1 MFLIQKLTDAHQFF
15 QSSIAE
21 IQELETEIPGLETE
35 IQGLETEIP
44 GLETE
49 IQGLI
54 QRVSIDDVS
63 ESGPTLFN
71 AKSLIQALTT
81 SKQAII
87 TTKQATITTK
97 QAIITSIQNQIRSIP
112 NQIKRI
118 QALITSKQHQIRSI
132 PNQIECIQDRMRSKQ
147 ENVLLSI
154 KTILLQHYII
164 RQNLRNLVGLGNEN
178 TITQTCSQ
186 SSSQSNISSCD
197 SRIDATI
204 GASPPRHEKMCLPE
218 KNAGFQNFLIQ
229 LVSEDKKTILKTFQK
244 FVIDLFK
251 VAEECKYGTNEGD
264 ISVKQTIQ
272 AILEWEE
279 NTELLEEHTTT
290 IPYARPSTAHDN
302 ETKVDQPIF
311 QAVICRIIKILIEP
325 CKQEEVKVLNDHE
338 YGITT
343 EKTLFNIE
351 DANKSDPSCQHKKR
365 SRRRI
370 DITTQNQ
377 EEFLKVM
384 PQIMLQTPIEIKVAS
399 DDATKFQKA
408 VEKGK
413 AKIIGHLSKRLQH
426 DFDFGGIGRNASAV
440 GVSLNLVSIEAIKMS
455 LSGVGT
461 DKACI
466 ETISTGCVP
475 FLGNEFLT
483 DKHNAVVD
491 RDTESNGFILLAGV
505 LMHNIRIQD
514 QFSEQSVSRVQDS
527 NQAHEEDW
535 TEMNYLGSGA
545 FSNVYKVG
553 EGKFLKISRAVSL
566 EKCLGFEL
574 RILKKL
580 NASEN
585 DCIPQLP
592 KSFEPLVQIQ
602 AVVRGEISTMKG
614 LRLNGIIGKPLH
626 NIMRYEWTK
635 NRGKIIDAVYEA
647 LQYAHNKSI
656 YHLDVR
662 PGNIIAD
669 VTNENMCRVMLSDW
683 GCSVRLTRKNEKM
696 KHFRGSTPYAH
707 DGFLGKTPSFTV
719 NQEID
724 FASLAYTIDHVEQG
738 KLRWGFEFDRPMNVT
753 DQDKKKRR
761 TFVTEFLNNDCDFI
775 STKIVEDFKKACKID
790 VTLRRSKRLIA
801 SRAQK

>member
-21 IQELETEIPGLETE
+21 IQE
-35 IQGLETEIP
+35 LETEIP

-118 QALITSKQHQIRSI
+118 QDQ
-132 PNQIECIQDRMRSKQ
+132 MRSKQ
-147 ENVLLSI
+147 QNVLLSI

-164 RQNLRNLVGLGNEN
+164 RQNLRNLVGMGNEN

-264 ISVKQTIQ
+264 ISVKQTTQ

-602 AVVRGEISTMKG
+602 AVGRGEISTMKG

-626 NIMRYEWTK
+626 KITRKEWK
-635 NRGKIIDAVYEA
+635 KFRIAIIGEVYKA
-647 LQYAHNKSI
+647 LQYAHGKSI
-656 YHLDVR
+656 FHLDVR
-662 PGNIIAD
+662 PGNIIVDTGSSDGNED
-669 VTNENMCRVMLSDW
+669 VCSVMLSDW
-683 GCSVRLTRKNEKM
+683 GCSVLCKRNNKTI

-707 DGFLGKTPSFTV
+707 DDFLGKDKKSFYLKSEV
-719 NQEID
+719 D
-724 FASLAYTIDHVEQG
+724 FASLAYTIDHVEKG
-738 KLRWGFEFDRPMNVT
+738 KLRWAFEFDRPTNVNEK
-753 DQDKKKRR
+753 DKDKRR
-761 TFVTEFLNNDCDFI
+761 DFVQEWLGSEKTDFPLPPQIRNDFR
-775 STKIVEDFKKACKID
+775 KACSIKSRHSRSIYN
-790 VTLRRSKRLIA
+790 LREVPAKTQIFMP
-801 SRAQK
+801 